1 MANYLIGK
9 KIGICFSKELEGQN
23 PLSHIGG
30 KLPVYLRLLEL
41 LQKEGFIVYV
51 LTRKTY
57 QGKGIFEGGWLFEKG
72 EFRLTEE
79 IIKIDL
85 VYDRTAGLKFPL
97 AADQQMLVVNHLD
110 FKTLC
115 WDKWSAFQKIGTDM
129 PQTFWLENRENLAPI
144 LTKIKTDWVVLKPF
158 NGLKGLGIF
167 IGPKKEALTFEFPLK
182 FKKYIVQEFIDSSG
196 GIPQI
201 VSGIHDLRVAIVNQ
215 KPVWCHVR
223 IPPQG
228 SFKANAAAGGVLKE
242 IDYNLIPNS
251 IKEIV
256 KKIAKDFYQ
265 EFDNPIFSLDF
276 GLDKNGH
283 PWLYEINDQ
292 IGFPRWEM
300 KKRDLFLKELV
311 KNFKTKLEL
320 QDGKNK
326 S

>member
-1 MANYLIGK
+1 MTDNYTSK

-23 PLSHIGG
+23 PLSHIGQ
-30 KLPVYLRLLEL
+30 KLPVYLHFLEL

-57 QGKGIFEGGWLFEKG
+57 QGKGIFKGGWLFEKG
-72 EFRLTEE
+72 GFKLTKE
-79 IIKIDL
+79 IIEIDL

-97 AADQQMLVVNHLD
+97 AVDQQMLVVNHSD

-115 WDKWSAFQKIGTDM
+115 WDKWLAFQKIGTDM
-129 PQTFWLENRENLAPI
+129 PQTFWLDDRENLASI

-167 IGPKKEALTFEFPLK
+167 IGPKKEALIFDFPLK

-196 GIPQI
+196 GIPKI
-201 VSGIHDLRVAIVNQ
+201 ASGIHDLRVAIVNM

-228 SFKANAAAGGVLKE
+228 SFKANAAAGGTLIEVN
-242 IDYNLIPNS
+242 YNSVPES
-251 IKEIV
+251 VKKIV
-256 KKIAKDFYQ
+256 KKISEKFYQ

-276 GLDKNGH
+276 GLDKNGR

-300 KKRDLFLKELV
+300 KKRDLFLKELI
-311 KNFKTKLEL
+311 KNFKTKLEII
-320 QDGKNK
+320 DDKNK
-326 S
+326 P

>member
-1 MANYLIGK
+1 MANNLAGK
-9 KIGICFSKELEGQN
+9 KIGICFSKDLEGQS
-23 PLSHIGG
+23 PLSHIGE
-30 KLPVYLRLLEL
+30 KLPVYLHFLEL
-41 LQKEGFIVYV
+41 LQKEGFIVYI

-57 QGKGIFEGGWLFEKG
+57 QGQGTFKGGWLFIKG
-72 EFRLTEE
+72 KFELIQE

-85 VYDRTAGLKFPL
+85 VYDRTAGVKFPPNDDL
-97 AADQQMLVVNHLD
+97 QMIIVNHLN
-110 FKTLC
+110 FKILC
-115 WDKWSAFQKIGTDM
+115 WDKWLAFQKIGANM
-129 PQTFWLENRENLAPI
+129 PQTFWLDNKENLASI
-144 LTKIKTDWVVLKPF
+144 LPKIRTGWVVLKPF

-167 IGPKKEALTFEFPLK
+167 IGSKKEALNFEFPLK
-182 FKKYIVQEFIDSSG
+182 FKKYIVQEFIDSSY

-228 SFKANAAAGGVLKE
+228 SFKANAAAGGTLIEV
-242 IDYNLIPNS
+242 DYDLVPEMV
-251 IKEIV
+251 KRIV
-256 KKIAKDFYQ
+256 KKIAKEFYQ

-276 GLDKNGH
+276 GLDKNGQ

-300 KKRDLFLKELV
+300 KKRDLFLKELI
-311 KNFKTKLEL
+311 KNFKEKLEKRN
-320 QDGKNK
+320 GENK